1 MTEPAVSPAACPQTT
16 ALSPDAVALP
26 GSKRQ
31 PWRDIWPAP
40 REPQQQAQIYG
51 FAKGEIMVFDGNAGN
66 FFARDGWSVEQASDT
81 QSKVTAR
88 GADQDIYQ
96 LRNCGGAVPSPT
108 GHGM

>member
-1 MTEPAVSPAACPQTT
+1 MVDPTISPAAGPQAT

-66 FFARDGWSVEQASDT
+66 FFAKDGWSVEQESDT
-81 QSKVTAR
+81 QSEVTAR
-88 GADQDIYQ
+88 GDDQDICQ
-96 LRNCGGAVPSPT
+96 PRHRGGAVP
-108 GHGM
+108 